1 MKIRKVG
8 LLVVMGVALTAIV
21 IGAVAVPVSGS
32 RARADVR
39 LAKPPAPAVAASA
52 NVSARAASKASDSRP
67 QRIKRREG
75 SIFPSEPMIVGGD
88 DVPSGKLHP
97 RAMSALG
104 FSENPG
110 RRPMGR
116 WPGAK
121 KSGKNTYTIQSGQ
134 PTILNARSALSA
146 ALMTTLGG
154 RDTQFSEVT
163 LIADWDGREDCAADR
178 EAKVDDFSNVEGEID
193 FTLTRTAISEHTI
206 ANGFNENIFYYG
218 DSVGNVWIGADTTG
232 DGRVDQVQQLNLP
245 TQLGGFPLDDQVT
258 ITGLAVNPVADFGLG
273 AAGEI
278 LWGTFTDTEGFS
290 VGGGSTVSRS
300 GLFFILLED
309 TPGVGFPVTITGP
322 ALFATSSQSALGGV
336 AVDDDG
342 NVYFHLADLIR
353 FTNATIF
360 KIFDADGDRF
370 PDIAFVPYTQS
381 PNVANTPTPLFGN
394 IVSMTNGPCNTIY
407 AAVARSF
414 VPGDVS
420 FDQLTMG
427 LFANPSALG
436 PTPSMIISFADCA
449 GGFDGC
455 SGITEG
461 SVVTNVGGTLPIR
474 DHFADGPAAGVPV
487 VPGVNNFRVFAL
499 GNGPDIRT
507 GTSAIVTTNTLKVD
521 MQIDFSAHAG
531 ITVDENGSVYVISGG
546 QPAGIGKNPSP
557 MLGEILCF
565 EDACPA
571 NRRADFVDLRA
582 DILPNPPASGG
593 NVGDGDSDRFDHIF
607 YQAPLDQVTLT
618 PTGLSG
624 LSRGFLRY
632 TNRLAPN
639 LISPGVTLGSI
650 EPVQGDDD
658 SDGVIIFEN
667 LDPGHQVAGG
677 DDQNS
682 PFRGDDNDGAGNP
695 ILAGAF
701 SGGFEFVFGG
711 PRTTANCVW
720 NGFFLNSNGNITFG
734 EGDTSNVPNVP
745 DFRSGP
751 PKIAPAWADLNPNAR
766 AVSPLAFPVQA
777 MGFSGVNSF
786 KVRWINVPEF
796 GLEDCEALD
805 NFGFPLSM
813 QGNTFSVTLFDDG
826 TIRDENEAQVLDPA
840 DPTGDNED
848 PAYDEQEGPTD
859 SRFTREPNTGVLVGC
874 SPRPDGSGIIIFD
887 YCQMSLLGTAEH
899 PVITGYSIGFLDPLN
914 PPGLC
919 EINMSKAA
927 LAADANPFGVLSD
940 TNQQT
945 ANICANCCIGEGTEP
960 TLFELFN
967 EGRTA
972 STGSGGEVTFAF
984 ADFDLRFEGNDP
996 LLCSS
1001 ARQRDVNRGRVCLF
1015 GIGCTPPAN
1024 PTCQQI
1030 VNGPF
1035 VTTPTTTGLV
1045 NALCAVQ
1052 LNLVGCGFFPNETT
1066 IICQGFATET
1076 GIPLQRPGKT
1086 VTTAATLVCDTNGDT
1101 IPEATIVLTNVTPV
1115 NCNLVRGTIPVL
1127 ASRPGTGFADACCGG
1142 PATVTVTT
1150 TFTAG
1155 DNNAFGAFTRTTT
1168 CPINLGTRAP
1178 VVFSVTP
1185 SDGNCAVTQDLLI
1198 SGACFCFTL
1207 DVPGGTD
1214 IVGGVTSVIFQER
1227 NNPANTITLGLNPT
1241 TQGVVTPLTCQL
1253 IDVEVNFTSANAGK
1267 TFLVFVVGTGGT
1279 SRNLTTL
1286 PAGAPAGCPLGNEQ
1300 GIQVTFTC
1308 ASSTTPTPS
1317 PTPDIAV
1324 VTGCRLDR
1332 QTNGVFFL
1340 DVTGTNIKAGA
1351 TATVGGVTP
1360 KKVKVVEVAPGTT
1373 NPTKL
1378 RLVKRICGGLPG
1390 NVIIT
1395 NPGPNGAPS
1404 QPFNCTERCPAQ

>member
-1 MKIRKVG
+1 MKIKRIA
-8 LLVVMGVALTAIV
+8 LLVTMGAALAAVVA
-21 IGAVAVPVSGS
+21 GAMAVPVSGTK
-32 RARADVR
+32 ARAEVR
-39 LAKPPAPAVAASA
+39 LARPSAPAVAAST
-52 NVSARAASKASDSRP
+52 NVSTKATGQASSTV

-75 SIFPSEPMIVGGD
+75 SILPSEPLIVGGD
-88 DVPSGKLHP
+88 DVPSGRLHP

-104 FSENPG
+104 FSETPM

-146 ALMTTLGG
+146 ALMTNLGG

-178 EAKVDDFSNVEGEID
+178 EAKVDDFSSVEGEID
-193 FTLTRTAISEHTI
+193 FALTRTAISEHTI

-218 DSVGNVWIGADTTG
+218 DSVGNVWIGADANG
-232 DGRVDQVQQLNLP
+232 DGRVETIKQINLP
-245 TQLGGFPLDDQVT
+245 TQLSIPGDDQVT
-258 ITGLAVNPVADFGLG
+258 ITGLAVSPVVDFGG
-273 AAGEI
+273 GTAGEI
-278 LWGTFTDTEGFS
+278 LWGTFTDSEGFL
-290 VGGGSTVSRS
+290 VGGNTVRRS
-300 GLFFILLED
+300 ALFFILLED
-309 TPGVGFPVTITGP
+309 TPGVGFPVTISGP
-322 ALFATSSQSALGGV
+322 GVFGFSSLSSPGGV

-342 NVYFHLADLIR
+342 NVYWHLADLIQ
-353 FTNATIF
+353 FTTATIF
-360 KIFDADGDRF
+360 KIFDVNGDRI
-370 PDIAFVPYTQS
+370 PDIAFVPYTQT
-381 PNVANTPTPLFGN
+381 PGVATTATPLFGN

-427 LFANPSALG
+427 LFPNPSALG
-436 PTPSMIISFADCA
+436 PTPSMIISFADCKGA
-449 GGFDGC
+449 FDAC

-474 DHFADGPAAGVPV
+474 DHFADGPAAGVAV
-487 VPGVNNFRVFAL
+487 VPGVNNFRVFVL

-507 GTSAIVTTNTLKVD
+507 GTSAIVTPNTLKID
-521 MQIDFSAHAG
+521 MQIDYSAHAG
-531 ITVDENGSVYVISGG
+531 IAVDENGSVYVISGG
-546 QPAGIGKNPSP
+546 QPAGVGKNPSP

-571 NRRADFVDLRA
+571 NRRADFVDLRG
-582 DILPNPPASGG
+582 DTLPNPPASGG

-607 YQAPLDQVTLT
+607 YQAPLDQLTLT

-639 LISPGVTLGSI
+639 LISPGVTLGST

-695 ILAGAF
+695 ILAGQF

-711 PRTTANCVW
+711 NVGTQNCVW

-734 EGDTSNVPNVP
+734 TGDTNSFPNVP
-745 DFRSGP
+745 DFRLGP
-751 PKIAPAWADLNPNAR
+751 PRIAPAWADLNPDAR

-786 KVRWINVPEF
+786 KIRWINVPEF
-796 GLEDCEALD
+796 GLEACDGLD

-826 TIRDENEAQVLDPA
+826 TSRDENENQILDPA
-840 DPTGDNED
+840 DPTGDNVD

-859 SRFTREPNTGVLVGC
+859 LRFTREPNTQTLVGC
-874 SPRPDGSGIIIFD
+874 PPRPDGSGIMVFD
-887 YCQMSLLGTAEH
+887 YCQMSLLGTAED

-919 EINMSKAA
+919 EINLSTAAA
-927 LAADANPFGVLSD
+927 LADTNPFRVLTEINPGGS
-940 TNQQT
+940 QT

-967 EGRTA
+967 GGRRA
-972 STGSGGEVTFAF
+972 GTGSGGEITFALP
-984 ADFDLRFEGNDP
+984 DFDLRFEGNDP
-996 LLCSS
+996 ALCTSV
-1001 ARQRDVNRGRVCLF
+1001 RQRDLNRGRVCLL
-1015 GIGCTPPAN
+1015 GVGCAPPAN
-1024 PTCQQI
+1024 PSCQVVVPGAFANI
-1030 VNGPF
+1030 
-1035 VTTPTTTGLV
+1035 PTTTGLV

-1066 IICQGFATET
+1066 VICQGFTTET
-1076 GIPLQRPGKT
+1076 GVPLQRNGKT
-1086 VTTAATLVCDTNGDT
+1086 VTTAATLVCDTDGNGVAD
-1101 IPEATIVLTNVTPV
+1101 ATIVLGSVTPV
-1115 NCNLVRGTIPVL
+1115 NCNLVRTTLVPL
-1127 ASRPGTGFADACCGG
+1127 ASRPGTAFPDACCGG
-1142 PATVTVTT
+1142 NATVIITT

-1155 DNNAFGAFTRTTT
+1155 DNNVFGPFTRTST
-1168 CPINLGTRAP
+1168 CSVALGTRAP

-1185 SDGNCAVTQDLLI
+1185 SDGNCGILQDLLI
-1198 SGACFCFTL
+1198 SGACFCFT
-1207 DVPGGTD
+1207 
-1214 IVGGVTSVIFQER
+1214 Q
-1227 NNPANTITLGLNPT
+1227 A
-1241 TQGVVTPLTCQL
+1241 
-1253 IDVEVNFTSANAGK
+1253 
-1267 TFLVFVVGTGGT
+1267 
-1279 SRNLTTL
+1279 
-1286 PAGAPAGCPLGNEQ
+1286 
-1300 GIQVTFTC
+1300 
-1308 ASSTTPTPS
+1308 
-1317 PTPDIAV
+1317 
-1324 VTGCRLDR
+1324 
-1332 QTNGVFFL
+1332 
-1340 DVTGTNIKAGA
+1340 
-1351 TATVGGVTP
+1351 
-1360 KKVKVVEVAPGTT
+1360 
-1373 NPTKL
+1373 
-1378 RLVKRICGGLPG
+1378 
-1390 NVIIT
+1390 
-1395 NPGPNGAPS
+1395 
-1404 QPFNCTERCPAQ
+1404 